1 MLMRTGIL
9 QFDVCI
15 GDRKEN
21 QRRVASWLEAAWTP
35 SDAVTAIVLPEIW
48 DVGYA
53 LDEKESVADE
63 NGRQALEFLGGLA
76 RKYNVWFVGGSVMA
90 KTDEGYVNR
99 AQIIN
104 PAGELVNYYDKAH
117 LIGLMDEDKHFLR
130 GRRKCE
136 FEIEG
141 VKAAACICY
150 DIRFC
155 EWQRTFAVDGAE
167 VLFVSAEWPMARIEH
182 WKALLKAR
190 AIENQMY
197 VVACNRA
204 GTSKGTLFG
213 GSSAV
218 IDPLGGTLYAGGY
231 GEETAYVTI
240 DTDAVGKTRSYLT
253 VFEDRVPDLYFK

>member
-1 MLMRTGIL
+1 MRTGIL

-15 GDRKEN
+15 GNREEN
-21 QRRVASWLEAAWTP
+21 QRRVASWLEATWTP
-35 SDAVTAIVLPEIW
+35 ADALTAIVLPEIW

-53 LDEKESVADE
+53 LEEKEQVADE
-63 NGRQALEFLGGLA
+63 NGEQALEFLGALA

-104 PAGELVNYYDKAH
+104 PAGELVSYYDKAH

-130 GRRKCE
+130 GRKKCE
-136 FEIEG
+136 FEIGG

-167 VLFVSAEWPMARIEH
+167 VLFVSAEWPVSRIEH
-182 WKALLKAR
+182 WKALLRAR

-197 VVACNRA
+197 VVACNRV
-204 GTSKGTLFG
+204 GTSKDTLFG
-213 GSSAV
+213 GNSAV
-218 IDPLGGTLYAGGY
+218 IDPLGKTLYAGGW
-231 GEETAYVTI
+231 GEDAAYVTF
-240 DTDAVGKTRSYLT
+240 DTAAVSRTRSFLT